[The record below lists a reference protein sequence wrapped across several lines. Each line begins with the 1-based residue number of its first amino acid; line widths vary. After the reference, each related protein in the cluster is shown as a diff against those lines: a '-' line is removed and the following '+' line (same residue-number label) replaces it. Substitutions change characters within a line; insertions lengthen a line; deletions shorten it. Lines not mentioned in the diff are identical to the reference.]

1 MEVHPPEHP
10 IHTWRD
16 FFIHIATIVVGLL
29 IAIGLEQSVEWL
41 HHRHVVHTAHNNIRA
56 EMQAN
61 RHLLEADQ
69 QSLESLR
76 TLLLADLRLLR
87 GLPKRADSEDP
98 HLGLNLDWS
107 GLGESAYQTARET
120 GAFAYMPFE
129 EVQQIDD
136 VYRQQDLLANAG
148 VSFFRSLYRITTPLQ
163 GGRSLK
169 DISAAEVQG
178 MTERCAEALL
188 EIDTLQA
195 LMRPLPD
202 DYSRFTRQ

>member
-16 FFIHIATIVVGLL
+16 FVVHIATIVVGLL

-56 EMQAN
+56 EMEAN

-69 QSLESLR
+69 RSLESLR
-76 TLLLADLRLLR
+76 ALLLADLKFLR
-87 GLPKRADSEDP
+87 GYRKQANAADV

-120 GAFAYMPFE
+120 GAFAYMPFG

-136 VYRQQDLLANAG
+136 VYRQHELLANAG
-148 VSFFRSLYRITTPLQ
+148 VLFFSSIYRIATPLQ
-163 GGRSLK
+163 GGRSLQ
-169 DISAAEVQG
+169 DISPEEMQL

-195 LMRPLPD
+195 LMRPLPG
-202 DYSRFTRQ
+202 DYTRFTAE